1 MWIMF
6 LFLFRI
12 IILVSLNFGIF
23 YNSPYLNTYQ
33 LLKDINLFFEINMDE
48 KIISYWVISFS
59 VSIMTLFLVQIFK
72 PFIEIYLLH
81 YSRYLF
87 YLLINLLSLSTIYIV
102 FRVYGYSRLF
112 LIIYIFISSLFL
124 MLSRRIVNFRV

>member
-1 MWIMF
+1 MF

-12 IILVSLNFGIF
+12 IILVGLNFGIF

-33 LLKDINLFFEINMDE
+33 LLKDINLFFDINMDE

-112 LIIYIFISSLFL
+112 LVIYIFISSLFL
-124 MLSRRIVNFRV
+124 LLSRRIANFRV

>member
-1 MWIMF
+1 MF

-12 IILVSLNFGIF
+12 IILVGLNFGIF

-33 LLKDINLFFEINMDE
+33 LLKDMNLFFDINMDE

-112 LIIYIFISSLFL
+112 LVIYIFISSLFL
-124 MLSRRIVNFRV
+124 MLSRRIANFRV

>member
-12 IILVSLNFGIF
+12 IILVGLNFGIF

-33 LLKDINLFFEINMDE
+33 LLKDINLFFDINMDE

-112 LIIYIFISSLFL
+112 LVIYIFISSLFL
-124 MLSRRIVNFRV
+124 MLSRRIANCRV

>member
-1 MWIMF
+1 MF

-112 LIIYIFISSLFL
+112 LFIYIFISSLFL
-124 MLSRRIVNFRV
+124 MISRRIVNFRV

>member
-1 MWIMF
+1 MF
-6 LFLFRI
+6 LFLFRLAF
-12 IILVSLNFGIF
+12 LVSFNFGIF
-23 YNSPYLNTYQ
+23 YGSPYLNTYQ
-33 LLKDINLFFEINMDE
+33 LLKDIDLFFNIDMGET
-48 KIISYWVISFS
+48 IISYWVISFS
-59 VSIMTLFLVQIFK
+59 VSITTLILVKFFK

-87 YLLINLLSLSTIYIV
+87 YLLISLLSLSTIYIV

-124 MLSRRIVNFRV
+124 LFSGKVANYRS

>member
-1 MWIMF
+1 MF

-12 IILVSLNFGIF
+12 IILVGLNFGIF
-23 YNSPYLNTYQ
+23 IIV
-33 LLKDINLFFEINMDE
+33 LLKHISITQSINLFFDINMDE
-48 KIISYWVISFS
+48 KIISYWVISFQFYYD
-59 VSIMTLFLVQIFK
+59 IILVQIFK

-102 FRVYGYSRLF
+102 LGY
-112 LIIYIFISSLFL
+112 
-124 MLSRRIVNFRV
+124 MDT

>member
-1 MWIMF
+1 MF
-6 LFLFRI
+6 LFLFRLVF
-12 IILVSLNFGIF
+12 LVSFNFGIF
-23 YNSPYLNTYQ
+23 YGSPYLNTYQ
-33 LLKDINLFFEINMDE
+33 LLKDINLFFNIDMD
-48 KIISYWVISFS
+48 KIIVSYWVISFS
-59 VSIMTLFLVQIFK
+59 VSIMTLILVKIFK

-87 YLLINLLSLSTIYIV
+87 YLLISLLSLSTIYIV

-124 MLSRRIVNFRV
+124 LFSAKLANYRS

>member
-1 MWIMF
+1 MF
-6 LFLFRI
+6 LFLFRLVF
-12 IILVSLNFGIF
+12 LVSFNFGIF
-23 YNSPYLNTYQ
+23 YGSPYLNTYQ
-33 LLKDINLFFEINMDE
+33 LLKDINLFFNIDMD
-48 KIISYWVISFS
+48 KIIVSYWVISFS
-59 VSIMTLFLVQIFK
+59 VSIMTLILVKIFK

-87 YLLINLLSLSTIYIV
+87 YLLISLLSLSTIYIV

-124 MLSRRIVNFRV
+124 LFSAKVANYRS

>member
-1 MWIMF
+1 MF

-12 IILVSLNFGIF
+12 IILVGLNFGIF

-33 LLKDINLFFEINMDE
+33 LLKDINLFFDINMDE

-112 LIIYIFISSLFL
+112 LVIYIFISSLFL
-124 MLSRRIVNFRV
+124 MLSRRIANFRV

>member
-1 MWIMF
+1 MF

-12 IILVSLNFGIF
+12 IILVGLNFGIF

-33 LLKDINLFFEINMDE
+33 LLKDINLFFDINMDE

-124 MLSRRIVNFRV
+124 MLSRRIANFRV

>member
-1 MWIMF
+1 MF
-6 LFLFRI
+6 LFLFRLVF
-12 IILVSLNFGIF
+12 LVSFNFGIF
-23 YNSPYLNTYQ
+23 YGSPYLNTYQ
-33 LLKDINLFFEINMDE
+33 LLKDINLFFNIDMD
-48 KIISYWVISFS
+48 KIIVSYWVISFS
-59 VSIMTLFLVQIFK
+59 VSIMTLILVKIFK

-87 YLLINLLSLSTIYIV
+87 YLLISLLSLSTIYIV

-124 MLSRRIVNFRV
+124 LFSEKLANYRSK

>member
-1 MWIMF
+1 MF
-6 LFLFRI
+6 LFRLVF
-12 IILVSLNFGIF
+12 LVSFNFGIF
-23 YNSPYLNTYQ
+23 YGSPYLNTYQ
-33 LLKDINLFFEINMDE
+33 LLKDIDLFFNIDMD
-48 KIISYWVISFS
+48 KTIVSYWVISFS
-59 VSIMTLFLVQIFK
+59 VSIMTLILVKIFK

-87 YLLINLLSLSTIYIV
+87 YLLISLLSLSTIYIV

-124 MLSRRIVNFRV
+124 LFSAKVANYRS

>member
-1 MWIMF
+1 
-6 LFLFRI
+6 
-12 IILVSLNFGIF
+12 
-23 YNSPYLNTYQ
+23 
-33 LLKDINLFFEINMDE
+33 MDE

>member
-1 MWIMF
+1 MF

>member
-1 MWIMF
+1 MF

-23 YNSPYLNTYQ
+23 YSSPYLNTYQ

-124 MLSRRIVNFRV
+124 MISRRIVNFRV

>member
-1 MWIMF
+1 MF

-87 YLLINLLSLSTIYIV
+87 YILINLLSLSTIYIV

>member
-1 MWIMF
+1 MF
-6 LFLFRI
+6 LFRLVF
-12 IILVSLNFGIF
+12 LVSFNFGIF
-23 YNSPYLNTYQ
+23 YGSPYLNSYQ
-33 LLKDINLFFEINMDE
+33 LLKDIDLFFNIDMDE
-48 KIISYWVISFS
+48 TIISYWVISFS
-59 VSIMTLFLVQIFK
+59 VSITTLILVKIFK

-87 YLLINLLSLSTIYIV
+87 YLLISLLSLSTIYIV

-124 MLSRRIVNFRV
+124 LFSEKLANYRSK

>member
-1 MWIMF
+1 MF

-12 IILVSLNFGIF
+12 IILVSLNFRIF

>member
-1 MWIMF
+1 MF
-6 LFLFRI
+6 LFLFRLVF
-12 IILVSLNFGIF
+12 LVSFNFGIF
-23 YNSPYLNTYQ
+23 YGSPYLNTYQ
-33 LLKDINLFFEINMDE
+33 LLKDIDLFFNIDMD
-48 KIISYWVISFS
+48 KIIVSYWVISIS
-59 VSIMTLFLVQIFK
+59 VSIMTLILVKIFK

-124 MLSRRIVNFRV
+124 LFSEKLANYRSK

>member
-1 MWIMF
+1 MF

-112 LIIYIFISSLFL
+112 L